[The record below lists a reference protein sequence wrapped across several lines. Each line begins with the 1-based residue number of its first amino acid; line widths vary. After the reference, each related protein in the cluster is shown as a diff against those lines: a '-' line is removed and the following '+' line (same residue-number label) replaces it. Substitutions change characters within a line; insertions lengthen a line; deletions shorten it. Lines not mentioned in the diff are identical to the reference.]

1 MSYAGRSKPSKRKNL
16 RRALLEKVPVEVM
29 VFLEAC
35 KSVNIQQVQ
44 TCVLKLP
51 MHMFR
56 KVIEVTNHKGTFYL
70 HRKIFK
76 RCSQPVQETLARN
89 SKMLEEYLERDK
101 TQTNKT
107 QTNSFCG
114 LKLCRL
120 TVLTILIRMV

>member
-1 MSYAGRSKPSKRKNL
+1 M

-56 KVIEVTNHKGTFYL
+56 KVVEVTNHKGTFYL
-70 HRKIFK
+70 HCKIFK

-89 SKMLEEYLERDK
+89 SEMLEEYLERDK
-101 TQTNKT
+101 TQTN
-107 QTNSFCG
+107 SFRG